1 MVVEGDREMGFIN
14 SKIFIIT
21 ALLGVC
27 FYTVS
32 KAEDVTASMR
42 NFVKPQYNEK
52 THLLEYVIT
61 GTDAKTEG
69 GVIEIINA
77 RIEIIGADGKTVRA
91 VLTSPIAFYNQT
103 TQFIT
108 GDQSIKFESLSFD
121 ADGIGFDASQAAQT
135 LHIRKNVKLVVK
147 STEDIKSQFAIGKEF
162 SEDTGKVSDT
172 DIEPDTKGVSK

>member
-1 MVVEGDREMGFIN
+1 MAVKGNREMGFTN

-21 ALLGVC
+21 ALLWMC
-27 FYTVS
+27 FHTLS
-32 KAEDVTASMR
+32 KADDITASMR
-42 NFVKPQYNEK
+42 NFVKPHYNEK
-52 THLLEYVIT
+52 THLLEYVLT

-91 VLTSPIAFYNQT
+91 VLTTPIAFYNQT

-108 GDQSIKFESLSFD
+108 GDQAIKFESLSFD
-121 ADGIGFDASQAAQT
+121 ADGIGFDASQAGQT
-135 LHIRKNVKLVVK
+135 LHIRKNVKLIVK
-147 STEDIKSQFAIGKEF
+147 STEDIKSQFALGKEF

-172 DIEPDTKGVSK
+172 DIKPDTTGVRK